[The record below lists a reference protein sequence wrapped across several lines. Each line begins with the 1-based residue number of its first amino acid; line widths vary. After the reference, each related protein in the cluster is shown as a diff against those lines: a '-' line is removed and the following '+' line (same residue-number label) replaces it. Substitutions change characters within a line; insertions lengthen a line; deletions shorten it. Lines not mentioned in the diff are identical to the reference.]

1 MRIGNLD
8 NIANFLEGSVDIVLG
23 VSMTPTTVRM
33 VLVEGEKADGVT
45 VDHDVFDINTI
56 DSSATSPAAE
66 QVAAAV
72 LGTQESAAASGHHL
86 KSIGVTWTHHSDA
99 AALRDS
105 LKARGVEDVM
115 LVSATHAAAS
125 LAQAVGRAIGY
136 DTTALLFIEKDTAT
150 LSVVQTEDGSVVK
163 VFSRDLHDSD
173 AMAVFA
179 EMAKAV
185 ESAESPPQGLFIVG
199 SGVDAGAVKA
209 HLENLVALPVSAPDE
224 PELALARGAALA
236 SAHAPKMEAS
246 TAGLAYSQD
255 HDGTTAASAHPELAG
270 AATQLAPA
278 GVVTQ
283 VAPVSAAEAYSDAL
297 AYSDEV
303 EVPEPESVY
312 EDESRKPFLL
322 VGSALT
328 SIFVVGVVA
337 LVISL
342 AVSIRPTVD
351 QRPSPGE
358 SPVIP
363 SQAAPAPAEQFAPAP
378 APKPVAP
385 APPPETIKAPVPVVQ
400 QAPAQAPRTVFV
412 EKPAPIPAAP
422 ALPAAPAPAPVPA
435 APVPAAPVVP
445 PVVAP
450 PIYNPPVYNPQPPVW
465 IPPWQRPSR
474 QSPWNPP
481 QQIPYDP
488 PPQSPQYPQY
498 PGSGSGGY
506 PGSGSG
512 GYPGSGSGGSGS
524 GGYPGSGSGGSGS
537 GRSGSGG
544 FGDDDSG
551 SRGRGD
557 GGGPSICV
565 LGICAGGH

>member
-1 MRIGNLD
+1 
-8 NIANFLEGSVDIVLG
+8 
-23 VSMTPTTVRM
+23 M

-45 VDHDVFDINTI
+45 VDHDVFDIKGA
-56 DSSATSPAAE
+56 DGSATSSPAD

-72 LGTQESAAASGHHL
+72 LGTQESAATSGHHL

-99 AALRDS
+99 AALRDT
-105 LKARGVEDVM
+105 LAARGIEDVM

-163 VFSRDLHDSD
+163 VLSRDLHDSD
-173 AMAVFA
+173 AMAVFT
-179 EMAKAV
+179 EMAKSV
-185 ESAESPPQGLFIVG
+185 ESAQAPPQGLFIVG
-199 SGVDAGAVKA
+199 SGVDAAAVKA

-236 SAHAPKMEAS
+236 SAHAPEMEAS

-255 HDGTTAASAHPELAG
+255 RDGTTAASAYPELAG
-270 AATQLAPA
+270 AVTQMAGVATQMAPA
-278 GVVTQ
+278 RTD
-283 VAPVSAAEAYSDAL
+283 EAYSDLL
-297 AYSDEV
+297 AYSDEI
-303 EVPEPESVY
+303 PEPDPEPSYEEESH
-312 EDESRKPFLL
+312 KPFLL

-358 SPVIP
+358 TPVIP
-363 SQAAPAPAEQFAPAP
+363 SQVAPAPAQELAPAAPAPAPAP
-378 APKPVAP
+378 A

-412 EKPAPIPAAP
+412 EQPAAP
-422 ALPAAPAPAPVPA
+422 APAAALAPAPAAPAPVPA
-435 APVPAAPVVP
+435 APVPVPAAPVV
-445 PVVAP
+445 P
-450 PIYNPPVYNPQPPVW
+450 PIYNPPVYNPPVYAPQRPPAWVPPWRNQPQRPAWQPPW
-465 IPPWQRPSR
+465 S
-474 QSPWNPP
+474 PP
-481 QQIPYDP
+481 QQDPPQQVPYDP
-488 PPQSPQYPQY
+488 PQQSPQYPGGGGSSGYPGSSDYPGSSGSGSGSSQY
-498 PGSGSGGY
+498 PGSSGY

-512 GYPGSGSGGSGS
+512 DYGGGGSGS
-524 GGYPGSGSGGSGS
+524 RGGS
-537 GRSGSGG
+537 
-544 FGDDDSG
+544 
-551 SRGRGD
+551 
-557 GGGPSICV
+557 GPSICV
-565 LGICAGGH
+565 FGICSGGH

>member
-1 MRIGNLD
+1 M
-8 NIANFLEGSVDIVLG
+8 DIVLG

-45 VDHDVFDINTI
+45 VDHDVFDVTTT
-56 DSSATSPAAE
+56 DGSATSSAAD

-99 AALRDS
+99 AALRDT
-105 LKARGVEDVM
+105 LAARGIEDVM

-136 DTTALLFIEKDTAT
+136 DTTAVLFIEKDTAT
-150 LSVVQTEDGSVVK
+150 LSVVKTEDGSVVK
-163 VFSRDLHDSD
+163 VVSRDLHDSD
-173 AMAVFA
+173 AMAVFT
-179 EMAKAV
+179 EIAKSV

-199 SGVDAGAVKA
+199 SGVDARAVKA
-209 HLENLVALPVSAPDE
+209 HLENLVTLPVSAPEE

-236 SAHAPKMEAS
+236 SAHAPEMEAS

-255 HDGTTAASAHPELAG
+255 PDGTTAASASPGLAG
-270 AATQLAPA
+270 AATQMAGAATQMAGVPTQMAPA
-278 GVVTQ
+278 RSG
-283 VAPVSAAEAYSDAL
+283 EAYSDSL
-297 AYSDEV
+297 AYSDEIQQ
-303 EVPEPESVY
+303 PEAEPFY
-312 EDESRKPFLL
+312 DDESRKPFLL

-358 SPVIP
+358 TPVIP
-363 SQAAPAPAEQFAPAP
+363 SQAAPAPVQRLAPAIPAPAP
-378 APKPVAP
+378 APA

-412 EKPAPIPAAP
+412 EKPAPAPAAPAP
-422 ALPAAPAPAPVPA
+422 ALPAAPAPVPVPA
-435 APVPAAPVVP
+435 APPVPVPA

-450 PIYNPPVYNPQPPVW
+450 PPILSPPVYYPPRPPVYYPPKPVW
-465 IPPWQRPSR
+465 VPPWQRDDEP
-474 QSPWNPP
+474 QSPPWQPP
-481 QQIPYDP
+481 WDP
-488 PPQSPQYPQY
+488 PRQVPDDPPVQQPQYPQY
-498 PGSGSGGY
+498 PGSGSG
-506 PGSGSG
+506 SGSG
-512 GYPGSGSGGSGS
+512 GYPGSGS
-524 GGYPGSGSGGSGS
+524 YPGSGGSGS
-537 GRSGSGG
+537 GSYPGSGSGDYG
-544 FGDDDSG
+544 RGSG
-551 SRGRGD
+551 SRG

-565 LGICAGGH
+565 LGLCTGGH

>member
-1 MRIGNLD
+1 
-8 NIANFLEGSVDIVLG
+8 
-23 VSMTPTTVRM
+23 M

-45 VDHDVFDINTI
+45 VDHDVFDIKGA
-56 DSSATSPAAE
+56 DGSATSSPAD

-72 LGTQESAAASGHHL
+72 LGTQESAATSGHHL

-99 AALRDS
+99 AALRDT
-105 LKARGVEDVM
+105 LAARGIEDVM

-163 VFSRDLHDSD
+163 VLSRDLHDSD
-173 AMAVFA
+173 AMAVFT
-179 EMAKAV
+179 EMAKSV
-185 ESAESPPQGLFIVG
+185 ESAQAPPQGLFIVG
-199 SGVDAGAVKA
+199 SGVDAAAVKA

-236 SAHAPKMEAS
+236 SAHAPEMEAS

-255 HDGTTAASAHPELAG
+255 RDGTTAASAYPELAG
-270 AATQLAPA
+270 AVTQMAGVATQMAPA
-278 GVVTQ
+278 RTD
-283 VAPVSAAEAYSDAL
+283 EAYSDLL
-297 AYSDEV
+297 AYSDEI
-303 EVPEPESVY
+303 PEPDPEPSYEEESH
-312 EDESRKPFLL
+312 KPFLL

-358 SPVIP
+358 TPVIP
-363 SQAAPAPAEQFAPAP
+363 SQVAPAPAQELAPAAPAPAPAP
-378 APKPVAP
+378 A

-412 EKPAPIPAAP
+412 EQPAAP
-422 ALPAAPAPAPVPA
+422 APAAALAPAPAAPAPVPA
-435 APVPAAPVVP
+435 APVPVPAAPVV
-445 PVVAP
+445 P
-450 PIYNPPVYNPQPPVW
+450 PIYNPPVYNPPVYAPQRPPAWVPPWRNQPQRPAWQPPW
-465 IPPWQRPSR
+465 S
-474 QSPWNPP
+474 PP
-481 QQIPYDP
+481 QQDPPQQVPYDP
-488 PPQSPQYPQY
+488 PQQSPQYPGGGSSGYPGSSDYPGSSGSGSGSSQY
-498 PGSGSGGY
+498 PGSSGY

-512 GYPGSGSGGSGS
+512 DYGGGGSGS
-524 GGYPGSGSGGSGS
+524 
-537 GRSGSGG
+537 R
-544 FGDDDSG
+544 
-551 SRGRGD
+551 

-565 LGICAGGH
+565 FGICSGGH

>member
-1 MRIGNLD
+1 
-8 NIANFLEGSVDIVLG
+8 VDIVLG

-45 VDHDVFDINTI
+45 VDHDVFDIKGA
-56 DSSATSPAAE
+56 DGSATSSPAE
-66 QVAAAV
+66 QVVAAV
-72 LGTQESAAASGHHL
+72 LGTQESAATSGHHL

-99 AALRDS
+99 AALRDT
-105 LKARGVEDVM
+105 LAARGIEDVM

-163 VFSRDLHDSD
+163 VLSRDLHDSD
-173 AMAVFA
+173 AMAVFT
-179 EMAKAV
+179 EMAKSV
-185 ESAESPPQGLFIVG
+185 ESAQAPPQGLFIVG
-199 SGVDAGAVKA
+199 SGVDAAAVKA

-236 SAHAPKMEAS
+236 SAHAPEMEAS

-255 HDGTTAASAHPELAG
+255 RDGTTAASAYPGLAG
-270 AATQLAPA
+270 AVTQMAGVATQMAPA
-278 GVVTQ
+278 RTD
-283 VAPVSAAEAYSDAL
+283 EAYSDLL
-297 AYSDEV
+297 AYSDEI
-303 EVPEPESVY
+303 PEPDPEPFY
-312 EDESRKPFLL
+312 EEESRKPFLL

-358 SPVIP
+358 TPVIP
-363 SQAAPAPAEQFAPAP
+363 SQAAPAPAQQLAPPLPAPAP
-378 APKPVAP
+378 APV

-412 EKPAPIPAAP
+412 EQPAAP
-422 ALPAAPAPAPVPA
+422 APAAALAPPPAAPAPVPA
-435 APVPAAPVVP
+435 APVPVPAAPVVP

-450 PIYNPPVYNPQPPVW
+450 PIYNPPVYAPQRPPAWVPPWRNQPQRPAWQPPW
-465 IPPWQRPSR
+465 S
-474 QSPWNPP
+474 PP
-481 QQIPYDP
+481 QQVPYDP
-488 PPQSPQYPQY
+488 PQQVPYDPPQQSPQYPGGGSSGYPGSSDYPGSSGSGSGSSQY
-498 PGSGSGGY
+498 PGSSGY

-512 GYPGSGSGGSGS
+512 DYGGGGSGS
-524 GGYPGSGSGGSGS
+524 
-537 GRSGSGG
+537 R
-544 FGDDDSG
+544 
-551 SRGRGD
+551 

-565 LGICAGGH
+565 FGICSGGH

>member
-1 MRIGNLD
+1 
-8 NIANFLEGSVDIVLG
+8 
-23 VSMTPTTVRM
+23 M

-45 VDHDVFDINTI
+45 VDHDVFDIKGA
-56 DSSATSPAAE
+56 DGSATSSPAD

-72 LGTQESAAASGHHL
+72 LGTQESAATSGHHL

-99 AALRDS
+99 AALRDT
-105 LKARGVEDVM
+105 LAARGIEDVM

-163 VFSRDLHDSD
+163 VLSRDLHDSD
-173 AMAVFA
+173 AMAVFT
-179 EMAKAV
+179 EMAKSV
-185 ESAESPPQGLFIVG
+185 ESAQAPPQGLFIVG
-199 SGVDAGAVKA
+199 SGVDAAAVKA

-236 SAHAPKMEAS
+236 SAHAPEMEAS

-255 HDGTTAASAHPELAG
+255 RDGTTAASAYPELAG
-270 AATQLAPA
+270 AVTQMAGVATQMAPA
-278 GVVTQ
+278 RTD
-283 VAPVSAAEAYSDAL
+283 EAYSDLL
-297 AYSDEV
+297 AYSDEI
-303 EVPEPESVY
+303 PEPDPEPSYEEESH
-312 EDESRKPFLL
+312 KPFLL

-358 SPVIP
+358 TPVIP
-363 SQAAPAPAEQFAPAP
+363 SQVAPAPAQELAPAAPAPAPAP
-378 APKPVAP
+378 A

-412 EKPAPIPAAP
+412 EQPAAP
-422 ALPAAPAPAPVPA
+422 APAAALAPAPAAPAPVPA
-435 APVPAAPVVP
+435 APVPVPAAPVV
-445 PVVAP
+445 P
-450 PIYNPPVYNPQPPVW
+450 PIYNPPVYNPPVYAPQRPPAWVPPWRNQPQRPAWQPPW
-465 IPPWQRPSR
+465 S
-474 QSPWNPP
+474 PP
-481 QQIPYDP
+481 QQDPPQQVPYDP
-488 PPQSPQYPQY
+488 PQQSPQYPGGGGSSGYPGSSDYPGSSGSGSGSSQY
-498 PGSGSGGY
+498 PGSSGY

-512 GYPGSGSGGSGS
+512 DYGGGGSGS
-524 GGYPGSGSGGSGS
+524 
-537 GRSGSGG
+537 R
-544 FGDDDSG
+544 
-551 SRGRGD
+551 

-565 LGICAGGH
+565 FGICSGGH

>member
-1 MRIGNLD
+1 M
-8 NIANFLEGSVDIVLG
+8 DIVLG

-45 VDHDVFDINTI
+45 VDHDVFDITAA
-56 DSSATSPAAE
+56 DGSAMSSAAD

-99 AALRDS
+99 AALRDT
-105 LKARGVEDVM
+105 LAARGVEDVM

-136 DTTALLFIEKDTAT
+136 DTTAVLYIEKDIAT
-150 LSVVQTEDGSVVK
+150 LSVVKTDDGAVVK
-163 VFSRDLHDSD
+163 VFTRDLHDSD
-173 AMAVFA
+173 AMAVFT
-179 EMAKAV
+179 EMAQSV
-185 ESAESPPQGLFIVG
+185 ESSEPAPQGLFIVG

-209 HLENLVALPVSAPDE
+209 HLENLVSLPVSAPDE

-236 SAHAPKMEAS
+236 SAHAPEMEAS

-255 HDGTTAASAHPELAG
+255 HDGTTAASAYELDGLATQMAG
-270 AATQLAPA
+270 VATQLAPA
-278 GVVTQ
+278 G
-283 VAPVSAAEAYSDAL
+283 ASAEYSDGL
-297 AYSDEV
+297 AYSDELP
-303 EVPEPESVY
+303 EAEPEMFL

-358 SPVIP
+358 TPVIP
-363 SQAAPAPAEQFAPAP
+363 SQAAPAPVPELAPVAPKPAPAP
-378 APKPVAP
+378 A

-400 QAPAQAPRTVFV
+400 EAPAQAPRTVFV
-412 EKPAPIPAAP
+412 QQP
-422 ALPAAPAPAPVPA
+422 APAPAAVAPAPPPA
-435 APVPAAPVVP
+435 APPPAPVPEAPVIPAPVAPVVP
-445 PVVAP
+445 PVLAP
-450 PIYNPPVYNPQPPVW
+450 PLYNPPAYYPPRAPVW
-465 IPPWQRPSR
+465 VPPWRNPPR
-474 QSPWNPP
+474 QQSPWQPPWNPP
-481 QQIPYDP
+481 QQIPDDP
-488 PPQSPQYPQY
+488 PQQPQYPGSGSGGFPGSGSGGYPGSGSGDY

-506 PGSGSG
+506 PGSGSRG
-512 GYPGSGSGGSGS
+512 DGGSGS
-524 GGYPGSGSGGSGS
+524 
-537 GRSGSGG
+537 
-544 FGDDDSG
+544 
-551 SRGRGD
+551 RG

-565 LGICAGGH
+565 LGICTGGH